1 MKWLKKV
8 AVTPLERV
16 AKVIDNVAEQVN
28 DRFNAPSIHAVRE
41 YINDN
46 LLTIYPVGSIYLSA
60 NPDDPGLIFGG
71 TWERIKDRFLL
82 GVGDTYDT
90 ALETGGEISHTL
102 VEAEI
107 PQHRHAFT
115 YQSAEP
121 VADQGNQGYVV
132 TSRSANYTPKF
143 QNDTTGYFGGSQA
156 HNNMP
161 PYLTVYMWRRTA

>member
-8 AVTPLERV
+8 AATPLERV
-16 AKVIDNVAEQVN
+16 AKVIDSMAAQIN

-41 YINDN
+41 YVNEN
-46 LLTIYPVGSIYLSA
+46 MLTIYPVGSIYLSA
-60 NPDDPGLIFGG
+60 NPDDPGLVFGG

-82 GVGDTYDT
+82 GVGDTYST
-90 ALETGGEISHTL
+90 ALATGGEITHTL

-132 TSRSANYTPKF
+132 SSRVENYIPKY
-143 QNDTTGYFGGSQA
+143 QNDNTGYFGGSQS